1 MNQYGW
7 FYFFV
12 ECHWAASFARRCSH
26 VSPALI
32 DRFLPV
38 TQWFPATAVAAK
50 WIPPD
55 DCSQPAILWP
65 WASPVYI
72 SLTDSHSNL
81 PEQTYPSCTAQPLE
95 KASLRRLQARF
106 GFSNTHIYRER
117 YINIY
122 IYAFCTVPPCDSCC
136 CSWVR
141 IKIESHFVSAHL
153 SVTALSSCVGLF
165 FLLGRI
171 TRRSAAGTC
180 QEMNSRLIQALN
192 VLQMTT
198 S

>member
-1 MNQYGW
+1 MPLGC
-7 FYFFV
+7 FV
-12 ECHWAASFARRCSH
+12 FPT
-26 VSPALI
+26 VALI
-32 DRFLPV
+32 NRFLLV
-38 TQWFPATAVAAK
+38 TRSFPATAVAAK

-106 GFSNTHIYRER
+106 GFSNIYIHV
-117 YINIY
+117 YTYIY
-122 IYAFCTVPPCDSCC
+122 IYICFLHCPSLWLVLLLLSQNKN
-136 CSWVR
+136 R
-141 IKIESHFVSAHL
+141 IPLRVSTPL
-153 SVTALSSCVGLF
+153 GDGIKLMRGPF
-165 FLLGRI
+165 FLLGRN

-180 QEMNSRLIQALN
+180 QEMNSRLIRALN